1 MKMRLAICAAI
12 ILAGLSLRAFGPGL
26 GLPAFLVK
34 YGGSVLWAVMVYFLV
49 AAGQCDWP
57 RWRIGAA
64 SMSIAIAVEAFRLYH
79 VPWLDAFRL
88 TLPGALLLGRIFSMW
103 NILAYAIGVAVA
115 AACDPRA
122 EPGAKPTFS
131 RAMFVLLWATAAGA
145 IAIAV
150 SLEDPLFLPYRNWA
164 LAAIIGAS
172 IAGVPASVFAMRRDE
187 GVLREGR
194 LLIALWCC
202 VPLALASNWFWARLR
217 EHRVMSTPLELGQR
231 YGRHFIVGY
240 ESVGEVAP
248 LAARGLIGGIFITH
262 RNAAG
267 RSLDQLRDEIAQLQR
282 LRRDAGLPPLIVVAD
297 QEGGIVS
304 HLSPP
309 LPAHAP
315 LSDLAGLP
323 PDVRRAKAREAGE
336 TLGAELVDLGV
347 TVDFAPV
354 VDLRFERWAD
364 ASDNGSRIASR
375 AIDADPAVVTDV
387 ATAFILGL
395 QAKGV
400 SATLKHFPGLGRVR
414 EDTHAMQARL
424 AARAYD
430 LAQSDWAPFREIV
443 RQSPALVMA
452 SHAIID
458 AIDPQHPTSQS
469 KAAISGLLR
478 GEWGFDGLVVTDDLD
493 MGAVYRHDICSGVV
507 ASLNAGV
514 DLLLVSYD
522 GRQYY
527 PLMECVLAADA
538 KGQIDRQMQAGS
550 DARLHARRN

>member
-1 MKMRLAICAAI
+1 MKMRLAVCAAI
-12 ILAGLSLRAFGPGL
+12 IFAGLSLRAIGHGL

-34 YGGSVLWAVMVYFLV
+34 YGGSVLWAAMVYFLV
-49 AAGQCDWP
+49 AVGRGDWP

-64 SMSIAIAVEAFRLYH
+64 AMSIAIAVEAFRLYH
-79 VPWLDAFRL
+79 TPWLDAFRL
-88 TLPGALLLGRIFSMW
+88 TLPGALLLGRIFSLW

-115 AACDPRA
+115 AVCDPCGGH
-122 EPGAKPTFS
+122 GARPTFS
-131 RAMFVLLWATAAGA
+131 RAMVALLWAAGAGA

-164 LAAIIGAS
+164 WAAILGAS
-172 IAGVPASVFAMRRDE
+172 IAGVLTSVFAMRR
-187 GVLREGR
+187 GGRVSRQGR
-194 LLIALWCC
+194 LLVALWCC
-202 VPLALASNWFWARLR
+202 VPLALAGNWFWARLR

-248 LAARGLIGGIFITH
+248 LAARGLIGGIFVTH

-282 LRRDAGLPPLIVVAD
+282 LRRDAGLPPLIVAAD

-375 AIDADPAVVTDV
+375 AIDSDPAVVAEV

-538 KGQIDRQMQAGS
+538 KGQIDRQMLVVS
-550 DARLHARRN
+550 DARLRTRRN